1 MAAPGEALT
10 SSGYIEHHL
19 TNLSL
24 AKISEH
30 YDLGLSISETSFWNV
45 HIDSLFFSLFTG
57 LIFLWIFRSVA
68 KKATAGA
75 GKLQCFVEILVEF
88 VDQNVK
94 DTFHG
99 RNPLIAPLALT
110 IFCWVLLMNIMDLV
124 PIDFLPYPAQHWLGI
139 PYLKVVPS
147 ADVNITMAMALGVFA
162 LMIYYSIKVKGLGG
176 FAKEL
181 ALHPFNH
188 WTMIPFNLLIEVV
201 SLLAKPLSLGMRLF
215 GNMFA
220 GEVVFILIAAMLPW
234 WLQWMGSLP
243 WAIFHILVILIQ
255 SFVFMML
262 TIVYLSM
269 AHEDSDH

>member
-10 SSGYIEHHL
+10 PSGYITHHL
-19 TNLSL
+19 TNL
-24 AKISEH
+24 AVG
-30 YDLGLSISETSFWNV
+30 DGGFWTV
-45 HIDSLFFSLFTG
+45 HIDSLFFSVLTG
-57 LIFLWIFRSVA
+57 MIFLGLFRSVA
-68 KKATAGA
+68 KKATSGVP
-75 GKLQCFVEILVEF
+75 GKLQCLVEILVEF
-88 VDQNVK
+88 VDTNVK

-110 IFCWVLLMNIMDLV
+110 IFCWIFLMNTMDLV
-124 PIDFLPYPAQHWLGI
+124 PIDFLPYPAEHWLGI

-176 FAKEL
+176 FVKEL

-188 WTMIPFNLLIEVV
+188 PVMIPFNLLLEVV
-201 SLLAKPLSLGMRLF
+201 SLLAKPISLGMRLF

-220 GEVVFILIAAMLPW
+220 GEVVFILIAALMPW
-234 WLQWMGSLP
+234 WAQWLGSLP
-243 WAIFHILVILIQ
+243 WAIFHVLVITIQ

-262 TIVYLSM
+262 TIVYLSQ
-269 AHEDSDH
+269 AHEDNH

>member
-10 SSGYIEHHL
+10 PSGYITHHL
-19 TNLSL
+19 TNL
-24 AKISEH
+24 AVG
-30 YDLGLSISETSFWNV
+30 DGSFWTV
-45 HIDSLFFSLFTG
+45 HIDSLIFSALTG
-57 LIFLWIFRSVA
+57 LLFLWVFRKAA
-68 KKATAGA
+68 KSATSGVP

-88 VDQNVK
+88 VDTNVK

-110 IFCWVLLMNIMDLV
+110 IFCWIMLMNIMDLV
-124 PIDFLPYPAQHWLGI
+124 PIDFLPYPAEHWLGI
-139 PYLKVVPS
+139 PYLKVVPT

-188 WTMIPFNLLIEVV
+188 PVMIPFNLLLEIV
-201 SLLAKPLSLGMRLF
+201 SLLAKPISLGMRLF

-220 GEVVFILIAAMLPW
+220 GEVVFILIAALMPW
-234 WLQWMGSLP
+234 WAQWLGSLP
-243 WAIFHILVILIQ
+243 WAIFHILVITIQ
-255 SFVFMML
+255 AFVFMML
-262 TIVYLSM
+262 TIDRKSVV
-269 AHEDSDH
+269 

>member
-10 SSGYIEHHL
+10 PSGYISHHL
-19 TNLSL
+19 TNLSVG
-24 AKISEH
+24 E
-30 YDLGLSISETSFWNV
+30 GFWTV
-45 HIDSLFFSLFTG
+45 HIDSLFFSVLTG
-57 LIFLWIFRSVA
+57 LLFLWVFRKAA
-68 KKATAGA
+68 KTATSGVP
-75 GKLQCFVEILVEF
+75 GKLQCFVEIMVEF
-88 VDQNVK
+88 VDSSVK
-94 DTFHG
+94 ETFHG
-99 RNPLIAPLALT
+99 RNKLIAPLALT
-110 IFCWVLLMNIMDLV
+110 VFCWIMLMNIMDLV
-124 PIDFLPYPAQHWLGI
+124 PIDFLPYPAEHWLGI

-162 LMIYYSIKVKGLGG
+162 LMIYYSIKIKGLGG

-188 WTMIPFNLLIEVV
+188 PVMIPFNLLLEVV

-234 WLQWMGSLP
+234 WAQWLGSLP
-243 WAIFHILVILIQ
+243 WAIFHVLIITIQ

-262 TIVYLSM
+262 TIVYLSQ
-269 AHEDSDH
+269 AHEDNH

>member
-10 SSGYIEHHL
+10 PSGYITHHF
-19 TNLSL
+19 TNL
-24 AKISEH
+24 AV
-30 YDLGLSISETSFWNV
+30 GNGGFWTV
-45 HIDSLFFSLFTG
+45 HLDSLFFSVLTG
-57 LIFLWIFRSVA
+57 LAFLWLFRKAA
-68 KKATAGA
+68 KQATSGVPS
-75 GKLQCFVEILVEF
+75 KLQCFVEIMVEF
-88 VDQNVK
+88 VDSNVK
-94 DTFHG
+94 ETFHG

-110 IFCWVLLMNIMDLV
+110 IFCWILLMNIMDLV
-124 PIDFLPYPAQHWLGI
+124 PIDFLPYAASSLGI

-188 WTMIPFNLLIEVV
+188 PVMIPFNLLLEVV

-220 GEVVFILIAAMLPW
+220 GEVVFILIAALMPW
-234 WLQWMGSLP
+234 WAQWLGSLP
-243 WAIFHILVILIQ
+243 WAIFHILVITIQ
-255 SFVFMML
+255 AFVFMML
-262 TIVYLSM
+262 TIVYLSQ
-269 AHEDSDH
+269 AHEDNH

>member
-10 SSGYIEHHL
+10 SAGYIEHHL
-19 TNLSL
+19 VNLSL
-24 AKISEH
+24 AK
-30 YDLGLSISETSFWNV
+30 LGLVAEETSFWNV
-45 HIDSLFFSLFTG
+45 NIDSLFFSVLTG
-57 LIFLWIFRSVA
+57 VFFLWVFRSVA
-68 KKATAGA
+68 KKATSEVP
-75 GKLQCFVEILVEF
+75 GKLQCFVEMIVGF

-110 IFCWVLLMNIMDLV
+110 IFCWVFLMNVMDLV
-124 PIDFLPYPAQHWLGI
+124 PVDFLPYSAQLMGV
-139 PYLKVVPS
+139 PYLKVVPT

-162 LMIYYSIKVKGLGG
+162 LMLYYSIKVKGLGG

-188 WTMIPFNLLIEVV
+188 PIMIPFNLLIEVV

-234 WLQWMGSLP
+234 WLQWVGSLP

-269 AHEDSDH
+269 AHEKH

>member
-1 MAAPGEALT
+1 MAAPTA
-10 SSGYIEHHL
+10 SGYIEHHL
-19 TNLSL
+19 QHLSL
-24 AKISEH
+24 AKF
-30 YDLGLSISETSFWNV
+30 GLVEETSFWNV
-45 HIDSLFFSLFTG
+45 HIDSLFFSVLTG
-57 LIFLWIFRSVA
+57 MLFLWIFRSVA
-68 KKATAGA
+68 KKATVGVP
-75 GKLQCFVEILVEF
+75 GKLQCFVEMVVEF
-88 VDQNVK
+88 VGDNVK
-94 DTFHG
+94 ETFHG

-110 IFCWVLLMNIMDLV
+110 IFCWIILMNLMDLV
-124 PIDFLPYPAQHWLGI
+124 PIDFLPYPAEHWLGI
-139 PYLKVVPS
+139 PYLKVVPT
-147 ADVNITMAMALGVFA
+147 ADANITMAMALGVFA

-188 WTMIPFNLLIEVV
+188 PIMIPFNLVLEVI

-234 WLQWMGSLP
+234 YLQWVGALP

-255 SFVFMML
+255 AFVFMML